1 MYLGEVKVY
10 QEEID
15 QFLVVANKLQIDGL
29 IGTEED
35 KGAVRGNFQ
44 DAYKAFENTIIVHEP
59 KTEEVWR
66 KKESSTRGEVAIT
79 VNNTTDIEA
88 KRAVEDLVY
97 KEGDLW
103 YCKACNK
110 SSKHSGQIRWHVET
124 HIEGLSY
131 PCPVCSDTFRSRQ
144 SLSNHNRR
152 CIRIIH

>member
-1 MYLGEVKVY
+1 MHQGEVKVY

-35 KGAVRGNFQ
+35 KGAVRGDFQ
-44 DAYKAFENTIIVHEP
+44 DTYKAFENTIIVHEP
-59 KTEEVWR
+59 KTKEVWR
-66 KKESSTRGEVAIT
+66 KKEPSTRGEVAIT
-79 VNNTTDIEA
+79 LNNTTDIEA

-103 YCKACNK
+103 YCKACKK

-131 PCPVCSDTFRSRQ
+131 PCPVCGDTFRSRQ